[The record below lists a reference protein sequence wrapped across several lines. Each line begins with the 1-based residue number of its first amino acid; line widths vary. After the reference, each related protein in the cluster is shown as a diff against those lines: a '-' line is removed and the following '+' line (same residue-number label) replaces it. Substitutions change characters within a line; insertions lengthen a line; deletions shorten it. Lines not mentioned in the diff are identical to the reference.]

1 MAKDELKTEKA
12 SKKEKE
18 KSPAK
23 DTEKKSKSKEK
34 DSGKN
39 KSQKKQPNKV
49 AKYFKDLKS
58 EFKKVVW
65 PTKEQTLNNTAVVMA
80 TLVIFGVFVTLCDL
94 GLSALLNLI
103 LNLVSK

>member
-1 MAKDELKTEKA
+1 MAKDELKDEKT
-12 SKKEKE
+12 SKNEKE

-23 DTEKKSKSKEK
+23 ETEKKVKSKEK
-34 DSGKN
+34 GSAKN

-65 PTKEQTLNNTAVVMA
+65 PTKEQTLNNTAVVLA
-80 TLVIFGVFVTLCDL
+80 TLVIFGIFVTLCDL
-94 GLSALLNLI
+94 GLGALLKLI